1 MGAGENQNILVRLPN
16 WLGDVVMST
25 PGLRALRAGFPDARI
40 HFHVRR
46 ELAPLLDGA
55 PWFDELHSFDRQPR
69 WSEAWR
75 EGRALGS
82 LRRFDLG
89 VCLPDS
95 FSSAFLM
102 RAAGVECVVGYGRS
116 GRGALLHRR
125 ISPPEGRGRQWVARE
140 RSILELVKSL
150 GCSERGTHLELFTT
164 DAEEARATAVLD
176 AAGSAQESGRPWVFL
191 APGASFGPSKCWPV
205 ASFAAVGDQLA
216 VAGARVGVLGTASE
230 VALAARVCAAMSS
243 PASNLAGVLDLGA
256 LKAALR
262 RAAAVVCNDAGA
274 RHVAVAFGV
283 PCVVLM
289 GPTRLE
295 KTGMN
300 LDRVAVLQA
309 DVPCRP
315 CYQRQ
320 CPIDH
325 RCMTRLSP
333 EAVLD
338 ALRDGRGTLEF
349 QPLESR

>member
-1 MGAGENQNILVRLPN
+1 MRAAENQHILVRLPN

-25 PGLRALRAGFPDARI
+25 PGLRALRAGFPSARI

-46 ELAPLLDGA
+46 ELAPLLEGA

-75 EGRALGS
+75 EGRAMGS
-82 LRRFDLG
+82 VGHFDLG
-89 VCLPDS
+89 LCLPDS
-95 FSSAFLM
+95 YSSAFLM
-102 RAAGVECVVGYGRS
+102 RAAGVECVVGYGRA

-125 ISPPEGRGRQWVARE
+125 IPPPGGRGRQWMARE
-140 RSILELVKSL
+140 QSILELVKSL
-150 GCSERGTHLELFTT
+150 GCSEQGTHLELFTT
-164 DAEEARATAVLD
+164 DSEEARATAVLD
-176 AAGSAQESGRPWVFL
+176 AASTPQDSRQPWVFL
-191 APGASFGPSKCWPV
+191 APGASFGPSKCWPF
-205 ASFAAVGDQLA
+205 ASFARVGDQLA
-216 VAGARVGVLGTASE
+216 AAGARIGVLGPASE
-230 VALAARVCAAMSS
+230 HALAARVCAAMSA
-243 PASNLAGVLDLGA
+243 PARNLAGALDLGA
-256 LKAALR
+256 LKAGLR
-262 RAAAVVCNDAGA
+262 RAAAVVCNDSGA
-274 RHVAVAFGV
+274 RHVAAAFGV

-300 LDRVAVLQA
+300 LDRVTVLQA

-338 ALRDGRGTLEF
+338 ALRDRRGSLEF
-349 QPLESR
+349 ERLERK